1 MVSAQGPREFSRFRI
16 SVDYEKVF
24 GQPPGAD
31 ELERLT
37 RELPRDETA
46 LFLAAL
52 AVDLEV
58 SEWDEPQVPIAER
71 FLSPP
76 SVVDALRRV
85 CQSYPSRPWLHAGMI
100 VAGWRA
106 LALWGQ
112 PGLARDQT
120 FGATFTRWVFLLSDA
135 YNAAQEEVVAEEGLS
150 PSDERIQAIA
160 FALQNGWVQD
170 READFYAYARTYALL
185 YQVPELLQGLDE
197 ATRSVQASAPEA
209 LGAPLS
215 EYLAIGG
222 ALAAWFRARGALE
235 RPPQERLNAGVIEPA
250 RVFAPTV
257 VRGQAL
263 ESVLQKLSQTFDEL
277 AEACDPAHRDRGWW
291 PTDLLHLMRFPLI
304 KVDKPGYLAYCLPR
318 FVVEAFTLG
327 VYHRLFDHFREQEG
341 RPDNAFAS
349 YWGKLVEAYT
359 GRLLEEAF
367 PVTGGRPRRVWLPGV
382 VDMPGHVHCDG
393 VVLYPSPGRTAIV
406 LESVA
411 THFRLRSLTGL
422 DRDALSHDLDRI
434 VVKKL
439 RQLSHACSDLQTGAT
454 QLIHAGRPIV
464 PTLFVPVLLTWR
476 SMPTWSA
483 LMEFV
488 DDLCAR
494 EGLFRGLEHVPVQI
508 LTMEELEALLDLVSA
523 GRSFLW
529 MLKNRGES
537 PSERTE
543 SMRNYLYKHS
553 IEVQPSRRLP
563 FLERAFDDLHDL
575 VMRTLSGSDTVQ

>member
-1 MVSAQGPREFSRFRI
+1 MSAQMPREFSRFRI
-16 SVDYEKVF
+16 SVEYEELF
-24 GQPPGAD
+24 GQRPGAD

-46 LFLAAL
+46 RFLAAL
-52 AVDLEV
+52 AVDFEV
-58 SEWDEPQVPIAER
+58 SEWDEPQIPIAER
-71 FLSPP
+71 FLWPP
-76 SVVDALRRV
+76 SLVDRLRRI
-85 CQSYPSRPWLHAGMI
+85 SELDPSRPWLHAGMV

-112 PGLARDQT
+112 PAIARDQT
-120 FGATFTRWVFLLSDA
+120 FSTAFTRWLFLLSDA
-135 YNAAQEEVVAEEGLS
+135 YNAAQEDVLAEEGLS

-160 FALQNGWVQD
+160 FTLQNGWVQD
-170 READFYAYARTYALL
+170 REVDFYAYARTYALL
-185 YQVPELLQGLDE
+185 YEVPDLLQGLDE
-197 ATRSVQASAPEA
+197 VTESVQASAPQV

-222 ALAAWFRARGALE
+222 ALAAWFRARGALG
-235 RPPQERLNAGVIEPA
+235 RPPQERLNAGVIEPS

-257 VRGQAL
+257 VSGQAL
-263 ESVLQKLSQTFDEL
+263 ESVLRKLSQTFGEL
-277 AEACDPAHRDRGWW
+277 AKACDPAHRDCGWW
-291 PTDLLHLMRFPLI
+291 PTDLLHLMRFPLV

-318 FVVEAFTLG
+318 FVVEAFTIG
-327 VYHRLFDHFREQEG
+327 VYYRLFKHFCELEG
-341 RPDNAFAS
+341 RPDNTFAS

-367 PVTGGRPRRVWLPGV
+367 PVTGGRPRRIWLPGA

-393 VVLYPSPGRTAIV
+393 VVLYPSPGQTAIV

-411 THFRLRSLTGL
+411 THFTLRSLTGL
-422 DRDALSHDLDRI
+422 DRGALSRDLDQI

-464 PTLFVPVLLTWR
+464 PTLFVPVLVTWR
-476 SMPTWSA
+476 SMPTWPA
-483 LMEFV
+483 LMGFV

-494 EGLFRGLEHVPVQI
+494 EGLFKDVEHIPVQI
-508 LTMEELEALLDLVSA
+508 VTMEELEILLDLVTA
-523 GRSFLW
+523 GRSFVW
-529 MLKNRGES
+529 MLTKRGMS
-537 PSERTE
+537 PSDRAE
-543 SMRNYLYKHS
+543 SMRNWLYKHRV
-553 IEVQPSRRLP
+553 EVQPSRRLP

-575 VMRTLSGSDTVQ
+575 IMETLSGGEMAQ